1 MLIVCPLVLLVPLSV
16 ILLAPPEVR
25 NVIVWLTLLRL
36 LVAVTVALE
45 VPIVKETLVPE
56 VELSVPEPLVLDQ
69 VGAE

>member
-1 MLIVCPLVLLVPLSV
+1 MLMVCPLVLLVPLSV

-36 LVAVTVALE
+36 LVAVTVALD
-45 VPIVKETLVPE
+45 VPIVKVTLVPE

-69 VGAE
+69 VGVE

>member
-1 MLIVCPLVLLVPLSV
+1 MLMVCPLVLLVPLSV

-36 LVAVTVALE
+36 LVAVTVALD

-69 VGAE
+69 VGVE

>member
-25 NVIVWLTLLRL
+25 SVIVWLTLLRL